1 MIIPID
7 GLKTYY
13 EAAGEG
19 PVVLLLHGWGT
30 DSSSLRVVVR
40 LVRDMLPGRAI
51 ALDFP
56 GFGFSDHPS
65 EAWDVSRY
73 ETFLVKFMDAM
84 ELKQV
89 AIVAHSFGGRVA
101 LKLAAHH
108 SERLSCLVLV
118 DSAGILPKRDL
129 GWQLRVGFAK
139 TMKRATEQAPEA
151 AKALGLDKVAARQ
164 GSEDYRNAG
173 DMRETF
179 VKVVNEDLRQLLPSI
194 HTPTLL
200 VWGEKDEST
209 PVEDGKL
216 MEHWIPGSRLE
227 ILRGV
232 GHFSY
237 AEAFPEF
244 SHLLIPF
251 LKRHV

>member
-13 EAAGEG
+13 EAAGDG
-19 PVVLLLHGWGT
+19 PTVLLLHGWGT
-30 DSSSLRVVVR
+30 DSSSMRSVHK

-56 GFGFSDHPS
+56 GFGFSEHPT

-73 ETFLVKFMDAM
+73 ETFLLRFMDAM
-84 ELKQV
+84 ELPQA

-101 LKLAAHH
+101 IKFAAAH
-108 SERLSCLVLV
+108 SDRLSCMVLV

-129 GWQLRVGFAK
+129 GWKLRVGFAK
-139 TMKRATEQAPEA
+139 TVKSAAEQAPEVS
-151 AKALGLDKVAARQ
+151 KALGLDKVAARQ

-179 VKVVNEDLRQLLPSI
+179 VKVVNEDLRQILPSI
-194 HTPTLL
+194 HCPTLL
-200 VWGEKDEST
+200 VWGEKDEAT

-216 MEHWIPGSRLE
+216 MEHWIQGSRLE